1 MEKMSKKTS
10 ETIVV
15 KNYKK
20 TGIVAA
26 IVIVVAVLGVWAVRS
41 FNSDSG
47 SSVEDAIALVSEEAV
62 SGGDMRIAVVR
73 MDEIQNTATA
83 LKNLREQ
90 KEKYEES
97 LRDELTRD
105 QKALE
110 KEKAEIEKSQ
120 DVLSREALQ
129 RRIVDYQNKVTKL
142 QRDLTERAQAI
153 EISYQKALN
162 EVQKKHLDPVVEGVI
177 AKKKLS
183 LVIDG
188 RMARTGANIAN
199 LDITDELIKALDRK
213 VSKVKME
220 TPKGF

>member
-1 MEKMSKKTS
+1 MSKKTS

-26 IVIVVAVLGVWAVRS
+26 IVIVVAVLGIWAVRS

-73 MDEIQNTATA
+73 MDEIQNTAAA
-83 LKNLREQ
+83 LKDLREQ

>member
-1 MEKMSKKTS
+1 MSKKTS

-26 IVIVVAVLGVWAVRS
+26 IVIVVAVLGIWAVRS

-62 SGGDMRIAVVR
+62 GGGDMRIAVVR

>member
-26 IVIVVAVLGVWAVRS
+26 IVIVVAVLGIWAVRS

>member
-1 MEKMSKKTS
+1 MSKKTS

-26 IVIVVAVLGVWAVRS
+26 IVIVVAVLGIWAVRS